1 MSSRADDSDADEAS
15 EHADESA
22 VPRIARRIW
31 GPETTDVSIGA
42 PAAVASVQ
50 LQPRCIPFE
59 LLQEAEHA
67 DESAGPRIARRI
79 WGPVTKD
86 VSASIGFTA
95 AVASVQ
101 LQPRCIPFEL
111 LQEVHA
117 LVPVEVLPTAEDTKR
132 SLAARL
138 AKSDYLHPVF
148 VLNKGNG
155 TGKCKYVQ
163 LNRTEYA
170 QPRRVRWGSPA
181 GHNVEQDL
189 VRLPSYPHNYTR
201 SPLDITCER
210 VPEAIE
216 KLSQLLWKESLPF
229 LAPNSV
235 SAPPNYW
242 QQCIYY
248 TAFKGEMGRHR
259 DNYSSQDLVSYLES
273 NDPSVLT
280 SARFAQVPNSSVMIY
295 TMGNAPMNLRLSYPE
310 SRSAASDRQKYV
322 THASLCVKLSHGTL
336 FILAP
341 TDDLFFCHEVAFD
354 PSTLVEK
361 GAAGYRIAL
370 VMRWIRDEHFMW
382 FHLKGSLMRSLAVSP
397 SEAEAERKGKIRRR
411 AERMRRL
418 KVLAFTSP

>member
-86 VSASIGFTA
+86 VSESIGFPA

-138 AKSDYLHPVF
+138 AK
-148 VLNKGNG
+148 
-155 TGKCKYVQ
+155 
-163 LNRTEYA
+163 
-170 QPRRVRWGSPA
+170 RV
-181 GHNVEQDL
+181 
-189 VRLPSYPHNYTR
+189 T
-201 SPLDITCER
+201 ICT
-210 VPEAIE
+210 
-216 KLSQLLWKESLPF
+216 LS
-229 LAPNSV
+229 
-235 SAPPNYW
+235 
-242 QQCIYY
+242 
-248 TAFKGEMGRHR
+248 
-259 DNYSSQDLVSYLES
+259 
-273 NDPSVLT
+273 
-280 SARFAQVPNSSVMIY
+280 
-295 TMGNAPMNLRLSYPE
+295 LS
-310 SRSAASDRQKYV
+310 
-322 THASLCVKLSHGTL
+322 
-336 FILAP
+336 
-341 TDDLFFCHEVAFD
+341 
-354 PSTLVEK
+354 
-361 GAAGYRIAL
+361 
-370 VMRWIRDEHFMW
+370 
-382 FHLKGSLMRSLAVSP
+382 
-397 SEAEAERKGKIRRR
+397 
-411 AERMRRL
+411 
-418 KVLAFTSP
+418 